1 MKAKGRPRTRQG
13 GGQGPDSGLIW
24 PARDQKDANRPS
36 GLFLIRL
43 AAGLMARFAAEM
55 GNIDG
60 RHRIVGPDGQAL
72 ARRHFPKR
80 GLHADHRQ
88 GASIAGNVKT
98 HPVAQSGNS

>member
-43 AAGLMARFAAEM
+43 AAGLMKPLINEL
-55 GNIDG
+55 GS
-60 RHRIVGPDGQAL
+60 AL
-72 ARRHFPKR
+72 QLEL
-80 GLHADHRQ
+80 G
-88 GASIAGNVKT
+88 
-98 HPVAQSGNS
+98 